1 MSLIYIYIH
10 ILRAEN
16 NLFENNP
23 IHNFI
28 SNTYTY
34 IGTETTK
41 SVEAK
46 QQPQKGT
53 TQKTSKKPAKA
64 TAVVPVR
71 SITSFFA
78 AKPKKVTE
86 EVVAVAEAA
95 VAVTN
100 NEEGSTN

>member
-1 MSLIYIYIH
+1 MHIYISYFELKTIYLKTIPSIILFQKYIYI
-10 ILRAEN
+10 
-16 NLFENNP
+16 
-23 IHNFI
+23 
-28 SNTYTY
+28 

-100 NEEGSTN
+100 NEEEESSN